1 MIDTDTIL
9 IFVIVL
15 FIFYIPLCWFSE
27 SYNNQKGGYKEGE
40 NIIDTATKHTDQAIT
55 ATMIAP
61 LDLLAQ
67 GVNRVIGVFSEIP
80 NKSISIGKDTI
91 DDALAPFQLIFDELE
106 LMYGNLNQLQSVLLT
121 NDTATNDINK
131 HLITALNNI
140 KTVMDTIVNDIT
152 TIVNTYNNKLK
163 QFAES
168 LPGLIDLNDK
178 NINHLFESLGLD
190 INNLKLP
197 PTPITSQISSNL
209 GRINILEGLKT
220 AVETLTGTYK
230 PLIEVITGFNGI
242 LKANTTAVNAAK
254 TAADGAKLAV
264 DTVDGLIR
272 GIDGDL
278 GKLFEL
284 TNSLTGDATLLK
296 TQFNKAIDAMRIN
309 LTNTKSN
316 LTKVSSVQF
325 QVPGGI
331 PGISGTKTVS
341 VTPPSVGFIDDTIA
355 QLNSLKFKV

>member
-1 MIDTDTIL
+1 MIDTDTII

-55 ATMIAP
+55 TTMMAP

-80 NKSISIGKDTI
+80 DKSISIGKDTI

-106 LMYGNLNQLQSVLLT
+106 LMYDNLNQLQSALLT
-121 NDTATNDINK
+121 NDIATNDINT
-131 HLITALNNI
+131 HLITALNNV

-152 TIVNTYNNKLK
+152 TIVNTYNDKLK
-163 QFAES
+163 EFAET
-168 LPGLIDLNDK
+168 LPGLIELNDE
-178 NINHLFESLGLD
+178 NINNLFKSLGLD
-190 INNLKLP
+190 INNFKLP
-197 PTPITSQISSNL
+197 PTPITSQIASNL
-209 GRINILEGLKT
+209 GRINVLEGLKT

-230 PLIEVITGFNGI
+230 PLIGVLTGFNGI
-242 LKANTTAVNAAK
+242 LKDNTTAVNAAK

-264 DTVDGLIR
+264 DTVDGLMR

-278 GKLFEL
+278 EDLFKL
-284 TNSLTGDATLLK
+284 TNSLTGDATTLK
-296 TQFNKAIDAMRIN
+296 TTFNQAIEAMKTN
-309 LTNTKSN
+309 LTNTKTN
-316 LTKVSSVQF
+316 LTKVSSVKF
-325 QVPGGI
+325 EVPGGI
-331 PGISGTKTVS
+331 PGISGTKTVNVPS
-341 VTPPSVGFIDDTIA
+341 PSVGFIDQTIS
-355 QLNSLKFKV
+355 QLNSLKF